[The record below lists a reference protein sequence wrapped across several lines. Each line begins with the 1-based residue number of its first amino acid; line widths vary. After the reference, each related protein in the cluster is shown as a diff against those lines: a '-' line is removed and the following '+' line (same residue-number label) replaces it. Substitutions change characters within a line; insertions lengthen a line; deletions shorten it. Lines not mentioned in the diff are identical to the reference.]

1 MLSQLPNSDAPK
13 QAAIAL
19 GRPTRLG
26 LCRPVTRCRGL
37 SASRRAR
44 GWSARA
50 WGTAIATILAA
61 ALAAALL
68 PVSPVGA
75 VTNLSEIDVTR
86 YGGADRYATSLRV
99 AQAVAANAG
108 GRLDWVVIVPGDSWT
123 DAVVAAPI
131 AGALG
136 APVLASPSG
145 ELRTDAVDFLKRTG
159 VSNAV
164 VVGADSDTDG
174 VGPTVVTALE
184 SLGIS
189 TERITRADQYA
200 TGIVAA
206 RRVGK
211 PGSMGALGRTAVIA
225 NGEVFADALVAGAF
239 AARGSHPILLNPRAS
254 LHGGVASYLT
264 SADIEHVVLMGGP
277 GALHQDVEDALSAM
291 GLKVTRVAG
300 ATRYDTA
307 TEAAKLIIRRYDP
320 TCFTDRR
327 VGLARARVP
336 FDSFS
341 AAPLLARL
349 CTPLLLANPDQIP
362 AATAEY
368 LHQARTE
375 IGSFTGDKL
384 AVHVFGGNAAVSST
398 AIDNYLASGTTTGVE
413 CDLEVG
419 SEPRAIIDDVDAIL
433 PVWSPDCRRF
443 AYEHNREIWTAD
455 VDGSNRVKLTRG
467 SFPAW
472 SPDGMRI
479 AFARFTG
486 QELYRE
492 VVAHLHVINSD
503 GTGEV
508 QLTNSISQDYAPRWS
523 PDGRRIL
530 FRRIDLWEEP
540 EEFFAKRHLAIID
553 ADGRNEVNLETR
565 AFFERA
571 HHWTHDG
578 ELISIR
584 DGGGVATVRDD
595 GSDWRPVWAV
605 TLSRVKFN
613 EYAWSPDG
621 CRIALIVNKTSLGN
635 GQYESS
641 IKVLNLETDEV
652 TTVVRYTGNIFQAFD
667 ISAPQWSP
675 DGRFIA
681 YHVHDGKVV
690 PQRPLVVARIPP
702 A

>member
-1 MLSQLPNSDAPK
+1 MLSQFPK
-13 QAAIAL
+13 SEVPKETTFSL
-19 GRPTRLG
+19 VRRTRSG
-26 LCRPVTRCRGL
+26 LCRLMPKCRGL
-37 SASRRAR
+37 SACRRAR
-44 GWSARA
+44 ACSTRSLGA
-50 WGTAIATILAA
+50 AIATVLTATLGA
-61 ALAAALL
+61 VLL
-68 PVSPVGA
+68 PVSPSGA
-75 VTNLSEIDVTR
+75 VSNLSEIDVTR
-86 YGGADRYATSLRV
+86 YGGADRYATSLLI
-99 AQAVAANAG
+99 AEAVAANDG

-123 DAVVAAPI
+123 DAVVAAPL

-136 APVLASPSG
+136 APVLATPPG
-145 ELRTDAVDFLKRTG
+145 ELRADAASFLRRTG

-189 TERITRADQYA
+189 TERVTRADQYA

-206 RRVGK
+206 RRIGT
-211 PGSMGALGRTAVIA
+211 PGGMGTLGRTAVIA
-225 NGEVFADALVAGAF
+225 SGEVFADALVAGAF
-239 AARGSHPILLNPRAS
+239 AARGSHPILLNPRTA
-254 LHGGVASYLT
+254 LHGGVASYLA
-264 SADIEHVVLMGGP
+264 SAGIEHVVHMGGP
-277 GALHQDVEDALSAM
+277 GALHQDVEDALSVM

-307 TEAAKLIIRRYDP
+307 TEAAKLIIRRYDL

-327 VGLARARVP
+327 AGLARAQVP

-349 CTPLLLANPDQIP
+349 CTPLLLADPDRIP
-362 AATAEY
+362 PATAEY
-368 LHQARTE
+368 FHQARTD
-375 IGSFTGDKL
+375 IGAFTGDKL
-384 AVHVFGGNAAVSST
+384 AVHVFGGNAAISGA
-398 AIDNYLASGTTTGVE
+398 AIDNYLASRTTAGVE
-413 CDLEVG
+413 CDIDVG
-419 SEPRAIIDDVDAIL
+419 SEPKAIIDDVDVIL
-433 PVWSPDCRRF
+433 PVWSPDCRHF

-455 VDGSNRVKLTRG
+455 IDGGNRVKLTRG

-472 SPDGMRI
+472 SPDGTRI

-553 ADGRNEVNLETR
+553 ADGSNEVNLETS
-565 AFFERA
+565 AFFGRA
-571 HHWTHDG
+571 HYWTHDG
-578 ELISIR
+578 ERISIGN
-584 DGGGVATVRDD
+584 GGGVATVRDD
-595 GSDWRPVWAV
+595 GSDWRPTWAV
-605 TLSRVKFN
+605 TLSDIRFS

-621 CRIALIVNKTSLGN
+621 CRIALLGKVSLGN
-635 GQYESS
+635 GQWESY
-641 IKVLNLETDEV
+641 IKVLNLDNDEV
-652 TTVVRYTGNIFQAFD
+652 STVVRYTGDIFQAFD
-667 ISAPQWSP
+667 IVAPQWSP

-681 YHVHDGKVV
+681 YYLHDGKVI